1 VRDTGP
7 RYDGPTALTDDD
19 RVGLAGLLA
28 DVAARDGVEPLSEE
42 HLIALRPE
50 APPARAWVVRDA
62 ARVVGLASRRG
73 DAVEVV
79 VHPEHRRRGLGRA
92 LVTAALDDAAAQPA
106 LGDPSAP
113 SGPDAPPAPGVPAV
127 WAHGDLAPAR
137 ALAADLGLVRA
148 RELLRLERASRPGDA
163 ELPELPGALR
173 LADLP
178 ASERE
183 AALRSWLRLNAVAF
197 RDHPEQGRWT
207 WEDVATRVAEPW
219 FDPSLLLLV
228 PDDAG
233 SDLAASLWIKPQPPV
248 GGRERAEVY
257 VVAVHP
263 DATGRGLG
271 RSLLDHA
278 LGLLARRGVRYV
290 ELYVDGGNAP
300 AVRLYDRA
308 GFGVVERHAQY
319 VRGASST
326 A

>member
-1 VRDTGP
+1 
-7 RYDGPTALTDDD
+7 
-19 RVGLAGLLA
+19 
-28 DVAARDGVEPLSEE
+28 
-42 HLIALRPE
+42 
-50 APPARAWVVRDA
+50 
-62 ARVVGLASRRG
+62 
-73 DAVEVV
+73 
-79 VHPEHRRRGLGRA
+79 
-92 LVTAALDDAAAQPA
+92 
-106 LGDPSAP
+106 
-113 SGPDAPPAPGVPAV
+113 
-127 WAHGDLAPAR
+127 
-137 ALAADLGLVRA
+137 
-148 RELLRLERASRPGDA
+148 RLERASRPGDA